1 MKSLYTKKLVIL
13 LVDKDMA
20 TVNKFRAEQ
29 IRRLVQI
36 VKKEA
41 TVRDRKITTVDPIMR
56 IGKMM
61 FPTLTRGELLEFSQ
75 TALRIIFTESSAPSY
90 QTTLFAH
97 I

>member
-41 TVRDRKITTVDPIMR
+41 TVRDRKITTVDPIIR

-75 TALRIIFTESSAPSY
+75 TALRVIFTESSAPSY